1 MRVCMLVYSFYESD
15 TRVLQ
20 YAKTLVAR
28 GDIVD
33 VISLR
38 REGAPA
44 FEVLDGV
51 NVYRVQKRKVN
62 EQSQLAYLVRILRFF
77 FLSTFVLTKKH
88 LAKRYD
94 VIHVH
99 SVPDFLVLA
108 AAVPKLLGA
117 GVILDI
123 HDILPEFYAS
133 KFGVSANSVV
143 FTTLILLEKL
153 SIAFSDHVIIANH
166 LWLDRLISRSVKP
179 EKCTAFLNYPD
190 PAVFYPRSKGHE
202 NGRFLITYPGSL
214 NWHQGID
221 VAIRAFALV
230 ADKMPETE
238 FHIYGEGSAKSSLV
252 QLRDELGLQSSVIF
266 HGPLPLSEIAEI
278 MARSDLAVVPKRA
291 SSAFGNEAASTKIME
306 FMSLG
311 VPIIVSRTKIDT
323 YYHNDSMVK
332 FFESENES
340 DLADSILLLRNDPE
354 LLTRLVFNASRYVQR
369 HNWREK
375 GQEYLNLVDM
385 LASKVSPARKREEQ
399 YPAPVTHD

>member
-1 MRVCMLVYSFYESD
+1 MVVYSFYESD

-20 YAKTLVAR
+20 YAKTLAAR

-33 VISLR
+33 VIALR
-38 REGAPA
+38 REGTPT

-51 NVYRVQKRKVN
+51 NVYRIQERKVN
-62 EQSQLAYLVRILRFF
+62 ERSQLAYLFRILRFLL
-77 FLSTFVLTKKH
+77 LSTLVLTKKH

-94 VIHVH
+94 VIHIH

-108 AAVPKLLGA
+108 ATVPKLAGA
-117 GVILDI
+117 RVILDI

-133 KFGVSANSVV
+133 KFGVSANSLV
-143 FTTLILLEKL
+143 FKTLLLVEKL
-153 SIAFSDHVIIANH
+153 SISFSDHVIIANH
-166 LWLDRLISRSVKP
+166 LWLDRLVSRSVKP
-179 EKCTAFLNYPD
+179 EKCTSFLNYPD
-190 PAVFYPRSKGHE
+190 PAVFYPRSKGPA

-214 NWHQGID
+214 NPHQGVDI
-221 VAIRAFALV
+221 VIRAFALV
-230 ADKMPETE
+230 ADKMPEAE
-238 FHIYGEGSAKSSLV
+238 LRIYGEGPAKPSLIR
-252 QLRDELGLQSSVIF
+252 LRDELGLQSSVIF
-266 HGPLPLSEIAEI
+266 HESLPISEIAEV

-311 VPIIVSRTKIDT
+311 VPVIVSRTKIDT

-340 DLADSILLLRNDPE
+340 DLAYSMLLLRSNPK
-354 LLTRLVFNASRYVQR
+354 LRMQLASNASRHVQR

-375 GQEYLNLVDM
+375 GQEYLDLVDM
-385 LASKVSPARKREEQ
+385 LASKVSPVRKREDQ
-399 YPAPVTHD
+399 VTVMHQ